1 MESRTECAATTS
13 EDIQNT
19 LQQGGK
25 PQGSEQPTP
34 KKPTD
39 SEQRTDHGEG
49 KSSPSF
55 TLLDLRRLTFTLDGE
70 QVLNAQDATNEQFD
84 ALAQVV
90 SDVSNVEQWYL
101 EERRDFINGL
111 RAFCEER
118 NYPFPF
124 TLVDEEAPPT
134 TSPGESTQE
143 EPGQAINAQHDAEEE
158 SGDAFTDES
167 EMEMV

>member
-1 MESRTECAATTS
+1 MESQTECAVTTS

-19 LQQGGK
+19 SQQGSDQR
-25 PQGSEQPTP
+25 PDEQPTP
-34 KKPTD
+34 KKPTG
-39 SEQRTDHGEG
+39 SEQRTDHDAER
-49 KSSPSF
+49 SSLSF
-55 TLLDLRRLTFTLDGE
+55 TLLDLRRLTFTLDGGHI
-70 QVLNAQDATNEQFD
+70 LNVQDATHEQFD

-124 TLVDEEAPPT
+124 TLLDEETQPM
-134 TSPGESTQE
+134 TSPEVPS
-143 EPGQAINAQHDAEEE
+143 AEESDQQIHAHHNTE
-158 SGDAFTDES
+158 EGPDDAFTDES
-167 EMEMV
+167 ELEMV